1 MFYENFIKLCAK
13 AGKTPSAA
21 AKEIGISKSTVSNW
35 KTRGTAPTDVTLTM
49 IANYFGC
56 DISELMA
63 ENEEKPIQMD
73 GLTEEEAAFIIKLRS
88 ASVDIQKAVK
98 AVLES
103 AENK

>member
-56 DISELMA
+56 DLSELMA

-73 GLTEEEAAFIIKLRS
+73 GLTEEEVRFLEKLRK
-88 ASVDIQKAVK
+88 ASPEIQQAVM
-98 AVLES
+98 AVLRS

>member
-73 GLTEEEAAFIIKLRS
+73 GLTEEEALFITKLRS